1 MPLGKAS
8 LPGGLHWFSQMLGS
22 TVGSTRNS
30 LLEGALVSSVA
41 IIPFGCNCNID
52 KFSL

>member
-8 LPGGLHWFSQMLGS
+8 LPEGLHWFSQMLGFS
-22 TVGSTRNS
+22 VASTRNP
-30 LLEGALVSSVA
+30 LIVGGLTSSVA
-41 IIPFGCNCNID
+41 IISFGCNCNID